1 MKIDEIDIGLIKPYQ
16 QNPRIIPE
24 NAISAVAESIERFGF
39 QQPIVCDRD
48 FVVIVGHTRLLA
60 AKSLGLSKV
69 PVTIADFSEGKARA
83 YRIIDNKVGE
93 ISSWDEDLLKLESQV
108 FDEIEFK
115 SLIEEMEADVLAN
128 PISSD
133 IDFLSDLSGNEKVD
147 NTQAKQMIGDVGN
160 YVTMSFV
167 MLPEDRDMVQTAL
180 KNVQAANGMEN
191 TTQALIKLM
200 KEML

>member
-1 MKIDEIDIGLIKPYQ
+1 MKIDEVDIGLIKPYQ

-48 FVVIVGHTRLLA
+48 LVVIVGHTRLLA

-93 ISSWDEDLLKLESQV
+93 ISSWDEELLKLESQV

-115 SLIEEMEADVLAN
+115 SLIEEMEADALEN
-128 PISSD
+128 P
-133 IDFLSDLSGNEKVD
+133 
-147 NTQAKQMIGDVGN
+147 M
-160 YVTMSFV
+160 
-167 MLPEDRDMVQTAL
+167 
-180 KNVQAANGMEN
+180 AA
-191 TTQALIKLM
+191 
-200 KEML
+200 